1 METPKAT
8 RIERLS
14 RRRDELA
21 ARIQAAEN
29 RTARRESKNDTR
41 RKVIVGRFFQRKY
54 SLDGEADVLLRL
66 LDPFLVRPQDRSLFC
81 LDGNQTDFYLD
92 GLSLRGVILIGAY
105 FIQATPRAALVKKLE
120 PVLVRSADRKLFGLP
135 A

>member
-14 RRRDELA
+14 KRREQLA

-29 RTARRESKNDTR
+29 RIARRESKNDTR
-41 RKVIVGRFFQRKY
+41 RKVIVGRYFQRKY

-66 LDPFLVRPQDRSLFC
+66 IDPFLVRLQDRSLFC
-81 LDGNQTDFYLD
+81 LDGNEADFYLD
-92 GLSLRGVILIGAY
+92 GLPLRGVILIGAY
-105 FIQATPRAALVKKLE
+105 FLQVSPRAVLIKRLE
-120 PVLVRSADRKLFGLP
+120 PVLIRSADRKLFGLS